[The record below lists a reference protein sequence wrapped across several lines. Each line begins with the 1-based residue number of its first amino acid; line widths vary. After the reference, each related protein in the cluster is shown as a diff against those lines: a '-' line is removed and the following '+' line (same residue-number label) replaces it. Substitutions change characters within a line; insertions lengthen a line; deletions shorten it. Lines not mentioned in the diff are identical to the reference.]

1 MATTTYSFKD
11 IKGVILGIPIVGGNV
26 GMGSITITM
35 SEDRTVQD
43 VACDGSIMPSYVAG
57 DNGSVAIEVQ
67 QTSALHHALLTQYN
81 ILKLAADA
89 GESLTW
95 ASGVISFFT
104 TLEGSN
110 HVLTG
115 VSFQRIPSKVY
126 AAHGAKITWNLMACN
141 IVNT

>member
-1 MATTTYSFKD
+1 
-11 IKGVILGIPIVGGNV
+11 
-26 GMGSITITM
+26 M

-43 VACDGSIMPSYVAG
+43 VACDGSVMPSYVAG

-67 QTSALHHALLTQYN
+67 QTSALHHALLAQYN
-81 ILKLAADA
+81 TLKLAADA

-104 TLEGSN
+104 TLEGSS

-115 VSFQRIPSKVY
+115 VSFQRIPAKAY

>member
-43 VACDGSIMPSYVAG
+43 VACDGSVMPSYVAG

-67 QTSALHHALLTQYN
+67 QTSALHHALLAQYN
-81 ILKLAADA
+81 TLKLAADA

-104 TLEGSN
+104 TLEGSS

-115 VSFQRIPSKVY
+115 VSFQRIPAKEY